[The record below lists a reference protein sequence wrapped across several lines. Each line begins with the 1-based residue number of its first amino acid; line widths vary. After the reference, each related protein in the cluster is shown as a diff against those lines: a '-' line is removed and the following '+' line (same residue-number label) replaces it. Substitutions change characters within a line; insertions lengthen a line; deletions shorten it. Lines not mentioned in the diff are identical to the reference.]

1 MTVPEAARI
10 VGISR
15 SAGYR
20 AAHKGEIPTI
30 RIGGRHVAADTPA
43 DRAPDQQH
51 TLQMLDDTYERFDPA
66 VNWAGFVLEL
76 WARRRRFRLALE
88 RGR

>member
-20 AAHKGEIPTI
+20 AAHKGELPTI
-30 RIGGRHVAADTPA
+30 RVGGRLLVPTAKLREMPGMSPKTM
-43 DRAPDQQH
+43 
-51 TLQMLDDTYERFDPA
+51 T
-66 VNWAGFVLEL
+66 
-76 WARRRRFRLALE
+76 
-88 RGR
+88 